1 MISESA
7 ASTSGGSRTKRSA
20 LPANQAEMSTKQALK
35 QVFQDYYPKLV
46 EVLPMNDATFIAE
59 LVPHGLLPGDLK
71 HQLEAQNTLKHKA
84 THFLDN
90 AIKPSIIIGDDNS
103 FTKLLSVMADGDFQS
118 VRNLAKQ
125 IKDSLADDGK

>member
-1 MISESA
+1 MNSESV
-7 ASTSGGSRTKRSA
+7 ASTSGGSRSTM
-20 LPANQAEMSTKQALK
+20 PAPNEMSTKQTLK

-46 EVLPMNDATFIAE
+46 EILPMNDATFIAE

-71 HQLEAQNTLKHKA
+71 HQLEAQNTSKDKA

-90 AIKPSIIIGDDNS
+90 AIKPSINIDDDSNL
-103 FTKLLSVMADGDFQS
+103 TKLLSVMAGGDFQS
-118 VRNLAKQ
+118 VRNLSKQ

>member
-1 MISESA
+1 MNSESA
-7 ASTSGGSRTKRSA
+7 ANTSGGSRSEIQR
-20 LPANQAEMSTKQALK
+20 ANQAEMSKQTLK
-35 QVFQDYYPKLV
+35 QVFQRYYPKLV
-46 EVLPMNDATFIAE
+46 EMLPMNDATFIAE

-71 HQLEAQNTLKHKA
+71 HQLEAQNTSKDKA

-90 AIKPSIIIGDDNS
+90 AIKPSIIIGDDNT
-103 FTKLLSVMADGDFQS
+103 FTKLLSVMVDSDFQG